1 MGSCFQP
8 SGSQIAASTPVGG
21 ISCIP
26 DGKGTKYCQLAAH
39 LGHLTHLLHLHGV
52 AKVGEQAFVPEV
64 DEAPGANLE
73 RKVGSLEAIALDGG
87 LEVVVSVRFPLQG
100 STHVGRGVPGD
111 SQLDQGHLRGVGLPV
126 DDHQVG
132 LLGCHGDVG
141 GDGHPVD
148 PLALKV
154 GIQLST
160 FQPLGSKLF

>member
-73 RKVGSLEAIALDGG
+73 RKVGALEAIALDGG
-87 LEVVVSVRFPLQG
+87 LEVIVSFRFPLQG
-100 STHVGRGVPGD
+100 PRAAPMLAEESQGTVSSTRVTSGVLAFLLMITRSGFWAVMATSGGMVTP
-111 SQLDQGHLRGVGLPV
+111 LILLP
-126 DDHQVG
+126 
-132 LLGCHGDVG
+132 
-141 GDGHPVD
+141 
-148 PLALKV
+148 
-154 GIQLST
+154 ST
-160 FQPLGSKLF
+160 SAYSS

>member
-1 MGSCFQP
+1 M
-8 SGSQIAASTPVGG
+8 
-21 ISCIP
+21 
-26 DGKGTKYCQLAAH
+26 
-39 LGHLTHLLHLHGV
+39 
-52 AKVGEQAFVPEV
+52 GEQAFIPGIY
-64 DEAPGANLE
+64 EASGPDLK
-73 RKVGSLEAIALDGG
+73 RKVGALEAIALDGG

-126 DDHQVG
+126 NDHQVG

-148 PLALKV
+148 PLALNV
-154 GIQLST
+154 GIQLLT